1 MMFNVDDLVE
11 RKLVVAKDVGNDYTM
26 YKYHRKVFYDNLW
39 HLDERLLECR
49 GIIVDRDG
57 MIVQR
62 PFKKV
67 FNYGENN
74 TLVPRDKEV
83 IAVRKVNG
91 FLGVLTGQDG
101 ERIASTTGST
111 TSKFADMVR
120 NHTYYVDVPEHLTY
134 MFEIC
139 DESDPHVVPE
149 EYGTYL
155 IGIRN
160 KETGQLF
167 KEEDLDVVARAWHL
181 KRPEWKVCRFSDIL
195 KEVKSVKHEG
205 FMIIDPDTN
214 EPLCKLKSPYY
225 LSKKFLQRMSDT
237 KVEQMFANP
246 DKFKHIVE
254 EEFFKVIDYVT
265 NSYKMEEWKALTE
278 IEKSEII
285 SACYFMEV

>member
-11 RKLVVAKDVGNDYTM
+11 RKLVVAKDIGNGCTM

-49 GIIVDRDG
+49 GIIVDKNG

-74 TLVPRDKEV
+74 TLVPSDKEV

-91 FLGVLTGQDG
+91 FLGVLTEQDG

-149 EYGTYL
+149 EYGAYL

-167 KEEDLDVVARAWHL
+167 KEEELDAVARAWHL
-181 KRPEWKVCRFSDIL
+181 KRPEWKVCRFSDVL

-205 FMIIDPDTN
+205 FVIIDPDTN

-237 KVEQMFANP
+237 KVEQMFTNP

-265 NSYKMEEWKALTE
+265 NSYKMEEWKSLTE
-278 IEKSEII
+278 MEKSEII